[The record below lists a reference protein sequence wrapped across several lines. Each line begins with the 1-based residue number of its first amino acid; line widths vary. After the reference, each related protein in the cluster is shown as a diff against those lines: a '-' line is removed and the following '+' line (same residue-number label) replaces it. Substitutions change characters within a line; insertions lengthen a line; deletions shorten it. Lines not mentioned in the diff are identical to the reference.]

1 MFFDKEI
8 PKGDF
13 HYICASIILIYS
25 VLKKDKKLYA
35 QVFLKECKNRE
46 K

>member
-25 VLKKDKKLYA
+25 VLKKDKNF
-35 QVFLKECKNRE
+35 FLQSF
-46 K
+46 